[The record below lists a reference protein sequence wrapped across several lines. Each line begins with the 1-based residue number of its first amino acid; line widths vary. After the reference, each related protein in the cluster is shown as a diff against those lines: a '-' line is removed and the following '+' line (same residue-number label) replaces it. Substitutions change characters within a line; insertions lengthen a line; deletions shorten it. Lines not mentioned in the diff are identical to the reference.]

1 VKRLVRPLTPYAEAL
16 LKAIPY
22 APDDVPSWQINQWD
36 FGGGRDVSA
45 ALQQLKRRGLIVV
58 SPRTTRSGKRWQRPN
73 NMLSVSGERGAEMI
87 TPISPAAPR
96 NTEEQLVRLCYR
108 LGRHLLNPDNIPLP
122 TWGRIGQELLAELR
136 DMDTA
141 KYMEA
146 MKPNVQD
153 QPRLAK
159 EKRHEENQEAVAC
172 QP

>member
-1 VKRLVRPLTPYAEAL
+1 MLVEDTTFSSCSTPTWVVASVHSTHNWVARFRDNIEGLKLAEAEADKL
-16 LKAIPY
+16 
-22 APDDVPSWQINQWD
+22 
-36 FGGGRDVSA
+36 
-45 ALQQLKRRGLIVV
+45 
-58 SPRTTRSGKRWQRPN
+58 N

-108 LGRHLLNPDNIPLP
+108 LGRHLLNPDNIPWP